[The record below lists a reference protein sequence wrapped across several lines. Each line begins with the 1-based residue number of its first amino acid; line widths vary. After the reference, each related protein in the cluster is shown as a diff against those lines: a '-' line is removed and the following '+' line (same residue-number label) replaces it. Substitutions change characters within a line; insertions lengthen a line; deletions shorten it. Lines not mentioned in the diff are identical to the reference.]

1 MIQSPKFQW
10 FRRTRSA
17 RAMLRNHRVY
27 DAIPHTM
34 PEESKAH
41 WVWPDDSKAYMGKL
55 CHYVPGLM
63 SLLVH
68 LFRSLGVGQLDFG
81 PWIPSDFLAW
91 NLEQLFLGAHD
102 FGERK
107 SMNIIKTDLNNVHSA
122 GCPRSCVSYIG

>member
-1 MIQSPKFQW
+1 MSDHELWQLWIQNPKFQW

-55 CHYVPGLM
+55 CHYVPGPM
-63 SLLVH
+63 SLLLH
-68 LFRSLGVGQLDFG
+68 FFRSLGVGQLIFWTMDTQRF
-81 PWIPSDFLAW
+81 S
-91 NLEQLFLGAHD
+91 
-102 FGERK
+102 
-107 SMNIIKTDLNNVHSA
+107 
-122 GCPRSCVSYIG
+122 